1 MPRTNDVVTGFPGYG
16 PGTSRI
22 EAIRGPVIESDEHGD
37 DDSPNFGKGIESD
50 FDENFQSIS
59 DVDREPVN
67 GGKRDSNWRDRREQR
82 TRTDVQPHLQA
93 HLEDGAD

>member
-22 EAIRGPVIESDEHGD
+22 EAIRGPVIES
-37 DDSPNFGKGIESD
+37 ESD
-50 FDENFQSIS
+50 FDKNFESIS

-67 GGKRDSNWRDRREQR
+67 GVKRDSNWRDRREQR
-82 TRTDVQPHLQA
+82 TRTDLKPY
-93 HLEDGAD
+93 LEDGAD